1 MARTRQS
8 SDITLRMKSTFQ
20 TKSIYEFK
28 NTSQTLLS
36 ASLQLRVTTDEWLKR
51 DMMIQKAKKQFQNT
65 RRSTKLLQV
74 PLDLLLITK

>member
-20 TKSIYEFK
+20 MKSIYEFK

-36 ASLQLRVTTDEWLKR
+36 ASLQLRVTTDEWPKR
-51 DMMIQKAKKQFQNT
+51 VMMIQKAKKQFQNT
-65 RRSTKLLQV
+65 KRSTKLLQV

>member
-20 TKSIYEFK
+20 MKSIYEFK

-51 DMMIQKAKKQFQNT
+51 GMMIQKAKKQFQNT
-65 RRSTKLLQV
+65 KRSTKLLQV

>member
-20 TKSIYEFK
+20 MKSIYEFK

-36 ASLQLRVTTDEWLKR
+36 ALLQLRVTTDEWLKR
-51 DMMIQKAKKQFQNT
+51 GMMIQKAKKQFQNT
-65 RRSTKLLQV
+65 KRSTKLLQV

>member
-20 TKSIYEFK
+20 MKSIYEFK

-51 DMMIQKAKKQFQNT
+51 GMMIQKAKKQFQNT